1 MMMIVYE
8 WAIPFGASEKPRIGL
23 SFITL
28 KSTIKGR
35 YTLPERT
42 SRKDK
47 HVFLRHQQTAAT
59 YFEYEI
65 LFARFLVLLASRHRP
80 PAFTAFVLEQVQRR
94 NFAVGAQ
101 QPQRAFLGVLRRLRN
116 AIQIQ
121 RYWACTRHIVKHHT
135 VIAYWYDRPISF
147 FLPLAVISP
156 NSTRTFTSRHDK
168 HNKVVRVARV
178 GLISQHAH
186 CQLLSFSS
194 VNFRFN
200 LEFHHSEPRRLRFP
214 AMTEES
220 WLQHD
225 ARAKTINESFTQNI
239 CTALSCWWV
248 SAKLALMLRA

>member
-135 VIAYWYDRPISF
+135 LILIR
-147 FLPLAVISP
+147 SP
-156 NSTRTFTSRHDK
+156 DLVLFTVSCDKPKFHLDFHVTSRQAQQSRACRASRAH
-168 HNKVVRVARV
+168 
-178 GLISQHAH
+178 IST
-186 CQLLSFSS
+186 CPLPIIVIFLG
-194 VNFRFN
+194 
-200 LEFHHSEPRRLRFP
+200 
-214 AMTEES
+214 
-220 WLQHD
+220 
-225 ARAKTINESFTQNI
+225 
-239 CTALSCWWV
+239 
-248 SAKLALMLRA
+248 KLPI